1 MTVRKGGLGRGLDAM
16 ISETAVKPKSA
27 AAKKPAI
34 RTVNTS
40 KKDTEE
46 KKELEGSALMV
57 KMTQIEPNQSQ
68 PRKQFDED
76 ALLELSE
83 SIKQFGVLQPLLVQ
97 KKGDYYEIIAGERRW
112 ESFKACRREGSTSY
126 CQGFYGAGN
135 CGDFPY

>member
-16 ISETAVKPKSA
+16 ISETAVNPKSA

-68 PRKQFDED
+68 PRKQCFS
-76 ALLELSE
+76 L
-83 SIKQFGVLQPLLVQ
+83 F
-97 KKGDYYEIIAGERRW
+97 
-112 ESFKACRREGSTSY
+112 
-126 CQGFYGAGN
+126 
-135 CGDFPY
+135 